1 MNKYLLGCA
10 LVCLLVG
17 AKLTNAQTKFA
28 TEQHFHEL
36 FVTAGYSTAF
46 GAALGAAALGL
57 TDNPGEK
64 LQYIATGASLGFIM
78 GSVVGTYV
86 ILAPT
91 VSYGSSYSHNDN
103 FGPLP
108 NHDQAIELAPQINLS
123 KSSLDGFRLS
133 WKLSEF

>member
-1 MNKYLLGCA
+1 MNKYLLGSI
-10 LVCLLVG
+10 LFGLLMG
-17 AKLTNAQTKFA
+17 ANFAKAQTKYA

-86 ILAPT
+86 ILAPS
-91 VSYGSSYSHNDN
+91 VSYGSSYSQNGT
-103 FGPLP
+103 FGSLSDQPKPLE
-108 NHDQAIELAPQINLS
+108 IAPQINLT
-123 KSSLDGFRLS
+123 KAKLDGFRLS
-133 WKLSEF
+133 WRLTEF

>member
-10 LVCLLVG
+10 LVYLL
-17 AKLTNAQTKFA
+17 AEATLTNAQTKFA

-91 VSYGSSYSHNDN
+91 VSYGSSYSHNN
-103 FGPLP
+103 SFGSLS
-108 NHDQAIELAPQINLS
+108 DQDQPVVVAPQINLT
-123 KSSLDGFRLS
+123 KVSLDGIRLS
-133 WKLSEF
+133 WRLSEF

>member
-1 MNKYLLGCA
+1 MKKYLLRGIT
-10 LVCLLVG
+10 LCLLTG
-17 AKLTNAQTKFA
+17 ATFAKAQTKFA

-57 TDNPGEK
+57 TENPGEK

-86 ILAPT
+86 ILAPA
-91 VSYGSSYSHNDN
+91 VSYGSSYGQQGA
-103 FGPLP
+103 FGSLS
-108 NHDQAIELAPQINLS
+108 DQPKPVELAPQINLTTA
-123 KSSLDGFRLS
+123 KVDGFRLS
-133 WKLSEF
+133 WRLREF